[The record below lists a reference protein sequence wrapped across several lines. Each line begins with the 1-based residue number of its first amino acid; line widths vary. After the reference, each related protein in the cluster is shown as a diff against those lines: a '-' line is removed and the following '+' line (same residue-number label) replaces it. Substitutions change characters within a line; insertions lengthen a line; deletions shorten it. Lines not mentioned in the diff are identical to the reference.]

1 MITGV
6 AEDLDIKQRAKRR
19 LALPPTRAGK
29 IGLIM
34 LAAVV
39 LLALAGPELAPYS
52 PRLTVGAP
60 YAPSGGHFLLG
71 TDVLGRDVLSR
82 VLFGGRTVLI
92 YAGLAT
98 ILAYLAG
105 LAFGLFAGYLRGWPD
120 QALMRSVDVLLSF
133 PALVF
138 ILLVSTAA
146 GQGII
151 PVMVATAIIQAP
163 AIARIVRTATLEQSV
178 RGFVEAA
185 VARGESAISVLR
197 REILPNIARPLSAD
211 VGLRFT
217 WSVLLIASVNFLG
230 LGLQPPA
237 ADWGLMVSEN
247 WGGIGANPAAVLVP
261 AALLGLLC
269 VAINLLSDSLAG
281 GRQWQ

>member
-1 MITGV
+1 MISSV
-6 AEDLDIKQRAKRR
+6 AQDLDINQRATRR
-19 LALPPTRAGK
+19 LAVPPTLAGK
-29 IGLIM
+29 VGLIL
-34 LAAVV
+34 LAAIV

-60 YAPSGGHFLLG
+60 YAPPGGRFLLG
-71 TDVLGRDVLSR
+71 TDFLGRDVLSR
-82 VLFGGRTVLI
+82 SLSGGRSVLV

-105 LAFGLFAGYLRGWPD
+105 LGFGLFAGYLRSWPD
-120 QALMRSVDVLLSF
+120 QALMRTVDILLSF

-146 GQGII
+146 GQGIL

-185 VARGESAISVLR
+185 VARGESAVSVLR

-261 AALLGLLC
+261 AGLLGLLC

-281 GRQWQ
+281 GKQ